1 MRRLIPFMLL
11 LAAACGTPKKAPA
24 PLQSDSIMAAVANP
38 QRSEANRSRDVYRHP
53 TETLTFF
60 GLRPEMTVIELY
72 PGTGWYTEILAAVV
86 RGQGK
91 LVVAT
96 PDPQSKNEYRAKG
109 AREFRSRIAT
119 ETAVFGEVGVATLEP
134 GTPITLAPPDSV
146 DMVLTFRNTHG
157 WINDGVAAEV
167 YAAAFRALKPGGVLG
182 IEQHRANPGADPKAS
197 AKNGYVSEAE
207 VIHLAEAA
215 GFKLSARSE
224 VNANAKDTHDHP
236 DGVWSLPPT
245 LRGGDKNRDQ
255 FLAIGESD
263 RMTLRFVKPA
273 A

>member
-157 WINDGVAAEV
+157 WINDGVAADV

-182 IEQHRANPGADPKAS
+182 VEQHRANPGADPRAS

-263 RMTLRFVKPA
+263 RLTLRFVKPA